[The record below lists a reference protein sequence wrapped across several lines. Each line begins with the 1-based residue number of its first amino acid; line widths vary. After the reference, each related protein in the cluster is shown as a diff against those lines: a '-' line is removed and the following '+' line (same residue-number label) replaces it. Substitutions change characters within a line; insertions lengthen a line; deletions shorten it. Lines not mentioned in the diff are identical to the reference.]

1 MIWLLGLLLCVLVF
15 LSLLARHAAQRASRR
30 AGLPSGTLLYSDTGF
45 PVGRI
50 APVAV
55 NAEGLKQERPL
66 RSEEFELVGRP
77 DYLIETEQGIV
88 PIEVKSTMCPT
99 DGRPYDSHVAQLAA
113 YCLLVEDVLDAV
125 VPYGIIRYR
134 DRELRVDY
142 TREMRDRF
150 IALLGEI
157 NDARRA
163 DEVHRSH
170 EDERRCRGC
179 SMREVCTESLADM
192 E

>member
-1 MIWLLGLLLCVLVF
+1 MIWLFGLLCVLVF
-15 LSLLARHAAQRASRR
+15 LSLLALIAAQRASRR
-30 AGLPSGTLLYSDTGF
+30 AGLPTGTLLYSDTGI

-50 APVAV
+50 APVTV

-66 RSEEFELVGRP
+66 RSEELELVGRP
-77 DYLIETEQGIV
+77 DYLIKTEQGIIPV
-88 PIEVKSTMCPT
+88 EVKSTTCPP
-99 DGRPYDSHVAQLAA
+99 DGRPYDSHLAQLAA
-113 YCLLVEDVLDAV
+113 YCLLVEDVLKAS

-142 TREMRDRF
+142 TDEMRDGI

-157 NDARRA
+157 KDARPA
-163 DEVHRSH
+163 EDVHRSH